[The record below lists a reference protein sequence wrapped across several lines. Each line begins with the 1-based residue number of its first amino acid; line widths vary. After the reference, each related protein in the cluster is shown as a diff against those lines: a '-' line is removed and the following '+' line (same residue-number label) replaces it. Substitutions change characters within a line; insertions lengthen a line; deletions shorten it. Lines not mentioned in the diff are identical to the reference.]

1 MMNTSASKA
10 KALRPPRPKLLIFTA
25 LATMYKSYEELFLGG
40 AGNISKDHA
49 SPCGLTV
56 TAFDHNF
63 FHMVKMNSAEGG
75 MCFMPEEKPNILAC
89 LEDFGRYQ
97 FTHNDHRAKYL
108 ASAQDTLLD
117 PDELIECD
125 CLKTAKYALI
135 KEYDSKPYPFTV
147 FLLIEHGTIL
157 VPATSFP
164 CKRNDI
170 KKWRRGKL
178 TYTRNTKAIP

>member
-1 MMNTSASKA
+1 MNTSPLRA
-10 KALRPPRPKLLIFTA
+10 KVQKPLRPKLLIFSS
-25 LATMYKSYEELFLGG
+25 LATMYIHYEKLFLGG
-40 AGNISKDHA
+40 EGNISRDHA
-49 SPCGLTV
+49 SECGLKI

-63 FHMVKMNSAEGG
+63 FHMVKMNGSDGG

-89 LEDFGRYQ
+89 MEGFGEYQ
-97 FTHNDHRAKYL
+97 FIHTDHRAKYL
-108 ASAQDTLLD
+108 ASAQDTMAE

-147 FLLIEHGTIL
+147 FLLIEYGTIL

-178 TYTRNTKAIP
+178 IYTRNTKAIL